1 MGLIRIFLLSL
12 LCTLAISQSM
22 AATENT
28 PRSVQLLSEG
38 WRFSKGDVSGAEQT
52 GFDDSKWRRVSVP
65 HDYSIEGPVAQ
76 DNPSGPAGGFFPGG
90 VGWYR
95 QTLHIDALQPGRRSF
110 IVFDGVMAN
119 SDVWINGQHLGRRP
133 NGYVSFVHD
142 LTAYLKPGDNIIAVR
157 CDNANEP
164 SLRWYLGA
172 GIYRQVRL
180 VSTGDTH
187 IEPWG
192 TFVSTPKLTNDKAT
206 VHVRSSIISPDGG
219 KLALQV
225 RLLDPS
231 GVVLKTASTKA
242 VQAKPG
248 QTLQLETDI
257 TVNKPQHWDIDNPVL
272 YTTAVSLLRDGKAV
286 DNEDVA
292 FGIRSFEFNAPKGFF
307 LNGRALKIYGVGLH
321 SDGGAVGAAVPL
333 AVWKRRLTELRK
345 LGVNA
350 IRTAHNAVAPEFLD
364 LCDRMGFL
372 VMDEFFDQ
380 WTLAKVPYDY
390 SLHFKNW
397 AERDTA
403 DLVKRDRN
411 HASIIIYSIGNEI
424 RDTTQPQ
431 VAFEWAK
438 RLIQVHH
445 EIDPTRPVTQALF
458 RPNVTKDY
466 DNGYADL
473 LDVVG
478 QNYREKEI
486 LAAYVQ
492 KPTRKILGTENT
504 HEVNQWVAVRD
515 HPEYAGQFLW
525 TGVDYLGEAGRW
537 PTIGTGSGLLL
548 STGLQRPRAF
558 ERLSWWSSLPM
569 VKIARRVATVGQNV
583 VEPVFGPGA
592 APADQPA
599 QAAATAR
606 PRFSQPLVADWSPAN
621 RESHTE
627 TLEIYTNADEIE
639 LSLNGQTVANEKRHA
654 DATPIVVK
662 LPFAA
667 GSLKAIAKRDGK
679 VVATDELQTAGKA
692 ARLQLSADTTLSQH
706 LDDVAHVTV
715 TLVDDKGVRIPDNDT
730 VVEFL
735 AEGEGKVIAVDN
747 GNMQD
752 HDPYQAS
759 RRKLYDGNAI
769 AILRANASN
778 GKITVRVR
786 VPAMPDVPESVVSI
800 PVKPAAALVPL
811 RSF

>member
-1 MGLIRIFLLSL
+1 MSSVLNTGQAF
-12 LCTLAISQSM
+12 
-22 AATENT
+22 AATSTNT
-28 PRSVQLLSEG
+28 ARTVQLLSEG
-38 WRFSKGDVSGAEQT
+38 WRFTKGDASGAEQP
-52 GFDDSKWRRVSVP
+52 GFDDSQWRRITVP

-95 QTLHIDALQPGRRSF
+95 QTLHIDTLKPGRRHF

-119 SDVWINGQHLGRRP
+119 SDVWINGQHLGKRP
-133 NGYVSFVHD
+133 NGYVSFVHE
-142 LTAYLKPGDNIIAVR
+142 LSSYLKPGDNIIAVR

-164 SLRWYLGA
+164 ALRWYLGA

-192 TFVSTPKLTNDKAT
+192 TFVTTPRVTDDQAT
-206 VHVRSSIISPDGG
+206 VHVRSSIVSPSGG

-225 RLLDPS
+225 RLLDS
-231 GVVLKTASTKA
+231 KGALLTTVNTSA
-242 VQAKPG
+242 VQAKAG
-248 QTLQLETDI
+248 QTLHLETDI
-257 TVNKPQHWDIDNPVL
+257 ELSKPQRWDIDSPVL
-272 YTTAVSLLRDGKAV
+272 YTAAVSLLRDGKVV
-286 DNEDVA
+286 DNEDVV
-292 FGIRSFEFNAPKGFF
+292 FGIRSFEFDAAKGFF

-333 AVWKRRLTELRK
+333 AIWKRRLTELRK
-345 LGVNA
+345 LDVNA

-364 LCDRMGFL
+364 LCDRMGFM

-380 WTLAKVPYDY
+380 WTLAKVPHDY
-390 SLHFKNW
+390 SQYFKDW

-411 HASIIIYSIGNEI
+411 HASIVIYSIGNEI

-431 VAFEWAK
+431 IAFEWAR
-438 RLIQVHH
+438 RLIRVHH
-445 EIDPTRPVTQALF
+445 EVDPSRPVTQALF

-486 LAAYVQ
+486 LAAHAQ
-492 KPTRKILGTENT
+492 KPSRKILGTENT
-504 HEVNQWVAVRD
+504 HEVNQWTAVRD

-548 STGLQRPRAF
+548 TTGLQRPRAF
-558 ERLSWWSSLPM
+558 ERLSWWSSAPM
-569 VKIARRVATVGQNV
+569 VKIARRVANVGQNV

-621 RESHTE
+621 REPHTE
-627 TLEIYTNADEIE
+627 TLEIYTNADEVE
-639 LSLNGQTVANEKRHA
+639 LSLNGKPVATEKRHA
-654 DATPIVVK
+654 DATPIVIK
-662 LPFAA
+662 LPFAS
-667 GSLKAIAKRDGK
+667 GSLKAIAKRDGQA
-679 VVATDELQTAGKA
+679 VATDELQTAGPA
-692 ARLQLSADTTLSQH
+692 ASLHLFADAMVSQH

-715 TLVDDKGVRIPDNDT
+715 TLLDDKGVRIPDNNT

-735 AEGEGKVIAVDN
+735 IEGEGKLIAVDN
-747 GNMQD
+747 GNLQD
-752 HDPYQAS
+752 HDPYHS
-759 RRKLYDGNAI
+759 NRRKLYDGNAM
-769 AILRANASN
+769 AILRATASS
-778 GKITVRVR
+778 GKITVRAR
-786 VPAMPDVPESVVSI
+786 VPAMPGVPESVVII
-800 PVKPAAALVPL
+800 PVKPAAALVPM